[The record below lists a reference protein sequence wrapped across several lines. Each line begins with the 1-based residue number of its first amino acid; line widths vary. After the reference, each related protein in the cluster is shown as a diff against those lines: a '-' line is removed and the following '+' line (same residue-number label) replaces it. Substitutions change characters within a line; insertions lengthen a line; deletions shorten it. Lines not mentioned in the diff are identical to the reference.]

1 MGSTKGPKGPF
12 LLTEFLWVKY
22 IHNGTISNS
31 HPCGYNS
38 NQSHEIRNWSTYTGS
53 TGQLQQPGAG
63 HRSEVQRGMAAWS
76 KKLTGRLPEPASGKA
91 THWIWEFDC
100 ERDQVFLQDG
110 DPVYLLVHDLDHV
123 PIITGLDNSTDIDPA
138 AFQTQGDTINTWV
151 TMI

>member
-1 MGSTKGPKGPF
+1 MARYQIVTLIDITRSQPDRDDSDTTLLGQQANFNSLLQAIGLRSNVTWLRDPKQ
-12 LLTEFLWVKY
+12 
-22 IHNGTISNS
+22 H
-31 HPCGYNS
+31 
-38 NQSHEIRNWSTYTGS
+38 
-53 TGQLQQPGAG
+53 
-63 HRSEVQRGMAAWS
+63 
-76 KKLTGRLPEPASGKA
+76 TGRLPEPASGKA

-100 ERDQVFLQDG
+100 ERDEVFLQDG